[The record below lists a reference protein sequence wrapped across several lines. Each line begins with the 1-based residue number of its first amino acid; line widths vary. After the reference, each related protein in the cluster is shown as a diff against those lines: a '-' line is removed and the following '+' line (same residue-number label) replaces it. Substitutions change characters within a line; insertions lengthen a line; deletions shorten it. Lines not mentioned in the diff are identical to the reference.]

1 MSDKGEPLDKLEVER
16 GENAEAPV
24 PAPEEPQ
31 TPWERIKIAFKHAR
45 RTSQSVKSPTRR
57 EMGKDRTK
65 SLVLLVG
72 AAIGMVLMF
81 LGVFSSPQKPQNA
94 QSRRVSPDLGRRT
107 TPGQPAT
114 GAQTGSV
121 TPVMDA
127 TGASGNEGETG
138 GDQLTAADISRT
150 GRAPQPGSTAPSTVK
165 NPHPLG
171 TIDFSDP
178 ALQRQYAMH
187 GYVPA
192 APPPPPAVPPV
203 VATSENNELNK
214 HSLVF
219 VRAEERGQS
228 HAVEAQPAIE
238 RESSIADALPT
249 GTRLVARLESPV
261 SSAVAAPAV
270 AVIEYNYE
278 RDGEIVVPAGARAL
292 GKLQQANRSG
302 YVSLHFDALQMPDG
316 GTEKIDAGAMGLD
329 YKPLKGDV
337 TGKKR
342 GARFLVES
350 LTGLGTMA
358 TYLVGNTSSGF
369 NAPFSSS
376 ALLRERLAGN
386 VAIAGQNELNELT
399 LNQNV
404 VVTLPGSTRFYL
416 VLQKRTTPGAS
427 AIANRLGSARSPA
440 PENSVPSLEE
450 LRQLLELKREMSQMY
465 EQAGAPAGSAPQP

>member
-1 MSDKGEPLDKLEVER
+1 MSDKSEPLEKLETERRENVE
-16 GENAEAPV
+16 ELAPET
-24 PAPEEPQ
+24 EEPQ
-31 TPWERIKIAFKHAR
+31 TPWERIKMAFRQAR
-45 RTSQSVKSPTRR
+45 RTSQSVKSPARR

-65 SLVLLVG
+65 SLILLAG

-94 QSRRVSPDLGRRT
+94 QSRRVTPDLGRRT
-107 TPGQPAT
+107 TPGQPAP

-121 TPVMDA
+121 TPLMDA
-127 TGASGNEGETG
+127 TGARGNEEETG
-138 GDQLTAADISRT
+138 GDQLTAADIGRT

-187 GYVPA
+187 GYVPV
-192 APPPPPAVPPV
+192 PPPPLPAVQATTPPTTTNDFKKV
-203 VATSENNELNK
+203 
-214 HSLVF
+214 SLVF
-219 VRAEERGQS
+219 VRADERGRPP
-228 HAVEAQPAIE
+228 VIEGEPVIE
-238 RESSIADALPT
+238 RENSISDVLPT

-261 SSAVAAPAV
+261 SSAVAAPVV

-302 YVSLHFDALQMPDG
+302 YASLHFDALQLPDG
-316 GTEKIDAGAMGLD
+316 STEKIDGSAMGLD
-329 YKPLKGDV
+329 YKPLKGNV
-337 TGKKR
+337 TGR
-342 GARFLVES
+342 GRSARFLVES

-358 TYLVGNTSSGF
+358 TYLVGNNSSSF

-416 VLQKRTTPGAS
+416 VLQKGAS
-427 AIANRLGSARSPA
+427 PEPSPTADRLRSARSSA
-440 PENSVPSLEE
+440 PNNNVPSLQE
-450 LRQLLELKREMSQMY
+450 LQQLLELRRELSQMY
-465 EQAGAPAGSAPQP
+465 EQTGTSTGNVPQP

>member
-1 MSDKGEPLDKLEVER
+1 MSDKSEPLDNLEGER
-16 GENAEAPV
+16 EGKAEEPSLE
-24 PAPEEPQ
+24 PEEPQ
-31 TPWERIKIAFKHAR
+31 TPWERIKTALRQAR
-45 RTSQSVKSPTRR
+45 RTSQAIKTPARR

-72 AAIGMVLMF
+72 GATGMVLMF

-127 TGASGNEGETG
+127 TGASGNEGEDG
-138 GDQLTAADISRT
+138 GDQLTAADIGRT
-150 GRAPQPGSTAPSTVK
+150 GRSIQPGSTAPTTGK
-165 NPHPLG
+165 NPHALG
-171 TIDFSDP
+171 KIDFSDP

-192 APPPPPAVPPV
+192 PPPPPAVAPV
-203 VATSENNELNK
+203 VAASENNELNK

-228 HAVEAQPAIE
+228 RAGEAQPAIE
-238 RESSIADALPT
+238 REISIADALPS

-261 SSAVAAPAV
+261 SSAVASPAV

-302 YVSLHFDALQMPDG
+302 YVSLHFDAFEMPDG
-316 GTEKIDAGAMGLD
+316 STEKIDAGAMGLD

-337 TGKKR
+337 TGRKR

-358 TYLVGNTSSGF
+358 TYLVGNNSSGF

-416 VLQKRTTPGAS
+416 VLQKGTTPGAS
-427 AIANRLGSARSPA
+427 ATADRRGASGSRVPD
-440 PENSVPSLEE
+440 NSIPTLHE
-450 LRQLLELKREMSQMY
+450 LRQLLELKRELSQMY
-465 EQAGAPAGSAPQP
+465 EQTGTPTGNVPQP